1 MQPEHPVV
9 AQNAFCDLIG
19 ESSPLISLF
28 YILFTFLILLPNATH
43 AWVID
48 DTSIVTLK
56 DNEQYGAGQQ
66 SVGFKVVDI
75 SDSIPLG
82 AIGCIGICVGLEAEA
97 GGHAKVDANFS
108 VGFNN
113 TVDLLAKANTRTFIF
128 GADTAPEV
136 GSSFHLINRIESQG
150 IDKLNINAGN
160 YWASSSLD
168 INIGAFA
175 RAEACLILCV
185 NGNFSVGAN
194 LGLQLADIS
203 NSGLSLLGKNVDSSS
218 PYSYSHPSGL
228 YGASANIPDFS
239 KTFTNLSSGEA
250 ASLPAQSQ
258 QLVGAW
264 IDVAEVIARAFG
276 LPPLEGSALG
286 FDYELLSLNL
296 FAGLN
301 LQHNFTLDVLD
312 VETLYKFSSPV
323 QVFDSTSNSWNDP
336 VWALVLDDKE
346 AVTLRSE
353 DAASLGIIRTPRYIY
368 QIDWGY
374 DLILNAG
381 AELDAIAVNG
391 YGLNIGPLLNPDP
404 WKVDLKKFNLGSKTE
419 THVLLQQDNN
429 LNIDFN
435 LTRVIPGDETTPTT
449 EISLCAL
456 LPGGCQQAGYV
467 AVRTDLGSGVMEE
480 TVWRVFN
487 FGVPGCGENEI
498 TDCDIDFSV
507 LPQITRYRVKNIPD
521 GYSLG
526 IDLADFSGDALL
538 LSVLAELGID
548 PSSTLPLSQLLE
560 YADDFDAIDAFL
572 AEDPLLGGPA
582 SSDEQLLA
590 ALTALG
596 VDLDNPFPKQPLGPG
611 APKLTQPLTEE
622 VSFAITAQVTEPSG
636 LALFLFG
643 LISLQLVT
651 LRHRSSSIARVK

>member
-1 MQPEHPVV
+1 MQSQHSLVGK
-9 AQNAFCDLIG
+9 NSFFCRYFFGQLT
-19 ESSPLISLF
+19 PLISSF
-28 YILFTFLILLPNATH
+28 HILFAFLILLPNTAP

-48 DTSIVTLK
+48 DTSTVTLK

-66 SVGFKVVDI
+66 TVGFNVVNI

-82 AIGCIGICVGLEAEA
+82 AIGCVGICVGLEAEA
-97 GGHAKVDANFS
+97 GGHAKVNANFS

-175 RAEACLILCV
+175 RAEACLVLCI
-185 NGNFSVGAN
+185 NGDFSVGAN
-194 LGLQLADIS
+194 LGLQLAGIS
-203 NSGLSLLGKNVDSSS
+203 NSGLSLLGKHVDSSS
-218 PYSYSHPSGL
+218 PYSYTEPSGL
-228 YGASANIPDFS
+228 YGASAGIPKFS
-239 KTFTNLSSGEA
+239 KTFTNLAPGQA
-250 ASLPAQSQ
+250 ANLSLPPQ
-258 QLVGAW
+258 QMLNAW
-264 IDVAEVIARAFG
+264 VDVAEVIARAFG

-301 LQHNFTLDVLD
+301 LQHSFNLNVLD
-312 VETLYKFSSPV
+312 VQTSYKFSSPV
-323 QVFDSTSNSWNDP
+323 QVFDSASNSWSDP
-336 VWALVLDDKE
+336 VWALILGDKE

-368 QIDWGY
+368 QIDWDY

-429 LNIDFN
+429 LNINFN

-456 LPGGCQQAGYV
+456 LPDGCQQAGYV
-467 AVRTDLGSGVMEE
+467 AVRTDLGAGIMEE

-521 GYSLG
+521 AYSLG
-526 IDLADFSGDALL
+526 IDLADFSDNALL
-538 LSVLAELGID
+538 LGVLAELGID

-560 YADDFDAIDAFL
+560 YADDFEAIDAFL

-596 VDLDNPFPKQPLGPG
+596 VDLDNPFPKQPLGSG

-622 VSFAITAQVTEPSG
+622 VSFAITAQVAEPADLTLYLLG
-636 LALFLFG
+636 LT
-643 LISLQLVT
+643 T
-651 LRHRSSSIARVK
+651 LLLARRKRH